1 MIIVMIG
8 LPGSGK
14 SFHAKRLVEEH
25 LKTPYSQAAIVSAD
39 DYFVGEDGVYRYE
52 PTQIVAAQHSCFRN
66 FLGFAS
72 TFKADKDLIVVDN
85 TNLRN
90 WHRSPYMMLGMALGH
105 QTKLVH
111 VTCALET
118 CVKRNTH
125 DVPSE
130 KLEDMFKSVEM
141 PLPWWTYEVLENYE
155 TP

>member
-14 SFHAKRLVEEH
+14 SFHAKRLAEEH

-39 DYFVGEDGVYRYE
+39 DYFVSEDGVYRHDA
-52 PTQIVAAQHSCFRN
+52 TLIGAAHNACFRK

-85 TNLRN
+85 TNLSN
-90 WHRSPYMMLGMALGH
+90 WQRSPYMMLGMALGH

-111 VTCALET
+111 VQCAVQTCIQ
-118 CVKRNTH
+118 RNTH
-125 DVPSE
+125 GVPTEALE
-130 KLEDMFKSVEM
+130 KMFNYLEM
-141 PLPWWTYEVLENYE
+141 PLPWWTYEILENF
-155 TP
+155 